1 MPTRID
7 TDRGALYGPSFEE
20 TLEYFVGPAAS
31 WECHRL
37 TAGYAEGRAI
47 GTTAVRVPH
56 HGDSIIVAR
65 ILTRADVS
73 AVPDAAV
80 PCADGRFAVGT
91 SACPELP
98 RWVYEYAQ
106 SSAI

>member
-20 TLEYFVGPAAS
+20 TLEYFFGSAAY

-37 TAGYAEGRAI
+37 TAGYAGGRVI

-56 HGDSIIVAR
+56 H
-65 ILTRADVS
+65 
-73 AVPDAAV
+73 
-80 PCADGRFAVGT
+80 
-91 SACPELP
+91 
-98 RWVYEYAQ
+98 
-106 SSAI
+106 